1 MNGHDE
7 DAFERAHGPNDSDD
21 WGPRLDDDGPD
32 YEETAE
38 LCPFCRAY
46 LVYVLAD
53 GHLHC
58 QTCDVG
64 WDDLA
69 AVNAEREQVAR

>member
-1 MNGHDE
+1 MNDWE
-7 DAFERAHGPNDSDD
+7 DAYIDD
-21 WGPRLDDDGPD
+21 QAAALDAGDYRPDDDGPD
-32 YEETAE
+32 YEETTE
-38 LCPFCRAY
+38 LCPLCRAY

>member
-1 MNGHDE
+1 MNDWE
-7 DAFERAHGPNDSDD
+7 DAYIDD
-21 WGPRLDDDGPD
+21 QAAAMDAGDYRPDDDGPD

-64 WDDLA
+64 WDDLT
-69 AVNAEREQVAR
+69 AVNADREQVAR